1 MDITLGVVGT
11 GHISSA
17 LVIGLCTSKSPPKRV
32 LVSPR
37 SAGNAATLAA
47 RFPQIVSIA
56 ASNQAVVDGSDWVV
70 LSIRPQI
77 AREVVAEL
85 KFKPGQTVLSL
96 VAPIALDWIDD
107 AVRPGVLAARFLI
120 MPPVERHLGP
130 VAFYP
135 PNAEVEKLMALVGTP
150 VPLREKRDLLTIW
163 SLTALLA
170 PFFNFVATTADWAA
184 KNGVDPE
191 TARAYAVSMFESIA
205 IVAATPGAAAPPV
218 LATHAQ
224 TKGGLNEQAMNELAG
239 KAWFDQVATALDGI
253 LKRLEGR

>member
-1 MDITLGVVGT
+1 M
-11 GHISSA
+11 
-17 LVIGLCTSKSPPKRV
+17 
-32 LVSPR
+32 PR
-37 SAGNAATLAA
+37 
-47 RFPQIVSIA
+47 
-56 ASNQAVVDGSDWVV
+56 
-70 LSIRPQI
+70 
-77 AREVVAEL
+77 
-85 KFKPGQTVLSL
+85 
-96 VAPIALDWIDD
+96 IALDWIDE
-107 AVRPGVLAARFLI
+107 AVKPGVLASRFLI

-205 IVAATPGAAAPPV
+205 VVAVSTAAPSTRSVIAPAPEFWTSNV
-218 LATHAQ
+218 CA
-224 TKGGLNEQAMNELAG
+224 EP
-239 KAWFDQVATALDGI
+239 DGRSI
-253 LKRLEGR
+253 PA

>member
-1 MDITLGVVGT
+1 METLGIVGT
-11 GHISSA
+11 GHISTA
-17 LVIGLCTSKSPPKRV
+17 LVIGLCTSKAPPKRII
-32 LVSPR
+32 VSPR
-37 SAGNAATLAA
+37 NAENAAKLAA
-47 RFPQIVSIA
+47 RFPQIVSVA

-70 LSIRPQI
+70 LSIRPQV
-77 AREVVAEL
+77 AKEVVAEL

-96 VAPIALDWIDD
+96 IAPIALDWIDD
-107 AVRPGVLAARFLI
+107 AVKPGVLASRFLI
-120 MPPVERHLGP
+120 MPPAERRLGP

-150 VPLREKRDLLTIW
+150 VPLRAKRDLLTIW
-163 SLTALLA
+163 SMTALLA
-170 PFFNFVATTADWAA
+170 PFFNFVATTADWAQRE
-184 KNGVDPE
+184 GVDPE

-224 TKGGLNEQAMNELAG
+224 TKGGLNEQVMNELAG
-239 KAWFDQVATALDGI
+239 KAWFDHVATALDGI

>member
-37 SAGNAATLAA
+37 NAENAAKLAA
-47 RFPQIVSIA
+47 RFPKIVSIA

-77 AREVVAEL
+77 AKEVVAEL

-96 VAPIALDWIDD
+96 IAPIALDWIDD
-107 AVRPGVLAARFLI
+107 AVKPGVLASRFLV

-130 VAFYP
+130 VAFCP
-135 PNAEVEKLMALVGTP
+135 PDKKVEELMALVGTP
-150 VPLREKRDLLTIW
+150 VPVQNKR
-163 SLTALLA
+163 
-170 PFFNFVATTADWAA
+170 
-184 KNGVDPE
+184 
-191 TARAYAVSMFESIA
+191 
-205 IVAATPGAAAPPV
+205 
-218 LATHAQ
+218 
-224 TKGGLNEQAMNELAG
+224 
-239 KAWFDQVATALDGI
+239 
-253 LKRLEGR
+253 

>member
-1 MDITLGVVGT
+1 MSFTLGIVGT

-17 LVIGLCTSKSPPKRV
+17 LVIGLCTSKAPPKRI

-37 SAGNAATLAA
+37 NAETAARLAA
-47 RFPQIVSIA
+47 RFPSIVSVA
-56 ASNQAVVDGSDWVV
+56 ASNQVVVDGSDWVV

-77 AREVVAEL
+77 AQEVVTAL
-85 KFKPGQTVLSL
+85 TFKPGQTVLSL
-96 VAPIALDWIDD
+96 VAPIALDWIDE
-107 AVRPGVLAARFLI
+107 AVKPGVLASRFLI
-120 MPPVERHLGP
+120 MPPVERRLGP

-135 PNAEVEKLMALVGTP
+135 PDAEVEKLMALVGTP

-170 PFFNFVATTADWAA
+170 PFFHLVASSADWAA
-184 KNGVDPE
+184 RHGVDPD

-205 IVAATPGAAAPPV
+205 IVAATPGALPPRL

-224 TKGGLNEQAMNELAG
+224 TKGGLNEQAMNELTA
-239 KAWFDQVATALDGI
+239 KAWFEHVQTALDGI